1 MAILW
6 TEALATGIADV
17 DAQHKSLFEQAD
29 RLLESARKGAGQE
42 ELNGLLDFL
51 GNYVVE
57 HFGTEERYMAKYGY
71 PQSAEHKQQH
81 KDFVDY
87 YLNVRK
93 KIDREGASLTTLF
106 QVQKYIIDWL
116 NNHIRK
122 SDKALGAYLKTKM

>member
-6 TEALATGIADV
+6 TEALAVGIADV

-29 RLLESARKGAGQE
+29 RLLESAKRGVKQD
-42 ELNGLLDFL
+42 ELNALLDFL

-57 HFGTEERYMAKYGY
+57 HFGTEERYMAKYAF
-71 PQSAEHKQQH
+71 PESAEHKKQH

-87 YLNVRK
+87 YLGVRA
-93 KIDREGASLTTLF
+93 KIDKEGASLSTLF

-122 SDKALGAYLKTKM
+122 SDKVLGAYLKTKM